1 MPRANQI
8 ALPGLAALLVGAA
21 LIHGAP
27 LPARAQATAPASP
40 NAASATTS
48 SSPAPVA
55 AKACADRWNA
65 LKAAN
70 QTGET
75 TYRDFYQ
82 SCMAGA
88 AQAGSAGPAP
98 PAAKPATPTG
108 PAATAARPTI
118 RQCADLWSELKA
130 KNQTGDLTYRDFA
143 QQCLAGSGPAE
154 PAKDA
159 AKAEAKNAP
168 TDAKPDG
175 ASSATT
181 KAETPPAVV
190 TTLAPP
196 PPEGLQKPTDEADR
210 AAVNRCNG
218 EWQAYKARHNLSGA
232 KAWHVFM
239 ARCLP

>member
-1 MPRANQI
+1 MPLANQI

-27 LPARAQATAPASP
+27 LPARAQATAPAASSP
-40 NAASATTS
+40 AASA
-48 SSPAPVA
+48 PAPVA

-65 LKAAN
+65 MKAAN

-88 AQAGSAGPAP
+88 AQAGSAGTAA

-118 RQCADLWSELKA
+118 RQCADLWNELKA

-143 QQCLAGSGPAE
+143 QQCLAGTGPAE
-154 PAKDA
+154 PTKDA
-159 AKAEAKNAP
+159 AKADATNAP
-168 TDAKPDG
+168 TASKPDG
-175 ASSATT
+175 ASSAT
-181 KAETPPAVV
+181 KPAAPPATV

>member
-1 MPRANQI
+1 M
-8 ALPGLAALLVGAA
+8 
-21 LIHGAP
+21 
-27 LPARAQATAPASP
+27 AS
-40 NAASATTS
+40 
-48 SSPAPVA
+48 
-55 AKACADRWNA
+55 
-65 LKAAN
+65 
-70 QTGET
+70 
-75 TYRDFYQ
+75 
-82 SCMAGA
+82 A
-88 AQAGSAGPAP
+88 AQAGSAGPAA
-98 PAAKPATPTG
+98 PAASHATPTG
-108 PAATAARPTI
+108 SAATAARQTI

-143 QQCLAGSGPAE
+143 QQCLAGTGPAE

-168 TDAKPDG
+168 TASKPDG
-175 ASSATT
+175 ASSAT
-181 KAETPPAVV
+181 KPAAPPATV